1 MADTTYQQEKNE
13 SKTTSEET
21 ILELQNIKKYFP
33 IKAGV
38 IKRKVG
44 YVKAVDDVSLALK
57 EGESCGLVGESGCGK
72 STTGKLI
79 MSLENPTEGKT
90 IFNHKDITSL
100 RGSKLRNMR
109 QDLQM
114 IFQDP
119 VASLNSKMMVGHIV
133 DEPRK
138 NFSKKGHKEL

>member
-13 SKTTSEET
+13 SKTISEET
-21 ILELQNIKKYFP
+21 ILELQNINKYFP
-33 IKAGV
+33 IMAGV
-38 IKRKVG
+38 IKLKVG
-44 YVKAVDDVSLALK
+44 NVKAVDDVALGLK
-57 EGESCGLVGESGCGK
+57 KGETFGLVGESGCGK

-79 MSLENPTEGKT
+79 MRLESPTEGKI
-90 IFNHKDITSL
+90 IFNDKDITSL

-119 VASLNSKMMVGHIV
+119 VASLNSKM
-133 DEPRK
+133 
-138 NFSKKGHKEL
+138 